1 MKMVD
6 KPANQAIAL
15 LEASKNLDSYETWS
29 RLCLECLL
37 PKWLAQPKP
46 KNHL

>member
-15 LEASKNLDSYETWS
+15 SEASKNPDAYETWS
-29 RLCLECLL
+29 RLCLERLMH
-37 PKWLAQPKP
+37 KWLPRTEI
-46 KNHL
+46 